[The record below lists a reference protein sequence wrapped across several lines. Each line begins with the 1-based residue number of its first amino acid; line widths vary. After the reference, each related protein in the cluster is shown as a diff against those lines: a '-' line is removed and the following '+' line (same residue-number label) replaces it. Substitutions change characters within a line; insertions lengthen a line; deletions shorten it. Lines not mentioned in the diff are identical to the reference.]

1 MTIKPTT
8 GIWLALL
15 GAQKAIANVKP
26 NAKNT
31 YHNFTY
37 VSSDEMI
44 SEARSVLHQNDL
56 IVFRADFKVEFDK
69 GEFGMLVST
78 FVLSHAPSN
87 EKHESQSCW
96 FIQPEK
102 GRPIDKALAGALTS
116 SMGYYLRD
124 LLQVPRQEEDMN
136 SRDDTRYEPKAKQ
149 VTHSAPPSAPK
160 PIAIAKVAVAPAKAA
175 EHVKSV
181 SNAGES
187 KLIFAKA
194 SRVPADAVVQLTPV
208 KVKKVGDAK
217 PTRVGTNRYSILL
230 SEGTEESEFWAS
242 CFDESIA
249 LECRRASAENK
260 WIQAIAVVTDK
271 GNTLYGIREFQN
283 NDVEE
288 PVVEVV
294 QVPVTDDDIPF

>member
-1 MTIKPTT
+1 MTTKTT
-8 GIWLALL
+8 GIWSALL
-15 GAQKAIANVKP
+15 GAQKAITNVKP
-26 NAKNT
+26 NSKNT

-44 SEARSVLHQNDL
+44 SEARAVLHANDL

-69 GEFGMLVST
+69 GEFGMLVSN

-87 EKHESQSCW
+87 EKHESQSVW

-149 VTHSAPPSAPK
+149 VPYSAPPLPPK
-160 PIAIAKVAVAPAKAA
+160 PAAAVKPPVSPK
-175 EHVKSV
+175 EVETHVKS
-181 SNAGES
+181 SENTGAG
-187 KLIFAKA
+187 KAIFAKA
-194 SRVPADAVVQLTPV
+194 SRVPADAAVQLDPV
-208 KVKKVGDAK
+208 QVKKVGDPK

-230 SEGTEESEFWAS
+230 TEGTEGSESWAS
-242 CFDESIA
+242 VFDESVA
-249 LECRRASAENK
+249 LECRRAQAEKK
-260 WIQAIAVVTDK
+260 WIQTIAVVSDK
-271 GNTLYGIREFQN
+271 GNTVYGIREFEKP
-283 NDVEE
+283 DLEVETEVEE
-288 PVVEVV
+288 VQTPVVV
-294 QVPVTDDDIPF
+294 DDIPF